1 MTREVIIPRV
11 SDRLQKVFDEIRTV
25 YDEWYGRSKK
35 LIQEAYRIATE
46 EDHYTPKE
54 AYALMRKELT
64 EICSPQ
70 TLRQYVPDEAKDMT
84 KARDKEQSSGI
95 ISANTAQKSLEHSSS
110 ESQSEFEQITA
121 LQEGLKIVSEQNE
134 QLQEKLKFALDLEDE
149 QIDFLI
155 LLLQRAFDSDEYRD
169 SRQMINQ
176 ILAKLEVNVKPVY
189 SQEEINLK

>member
-1 MTREVIIPRV
+1 MTKEEIIPRV

-25 YDEWYGRSKK
+25 YNEWYGRSKK

-46 EDHYTPKE
+46 EDHYAPKE
-54 AYALMRKELT
+54 AYALMRKELA

-70 TLRQYVPDEAKDMT
+70 TLRQYLPDEAKDMT
-84 KARDKEQSSGI
+84 KARDKEQSSGT

-110 ESQSEFEQITA
+110 DSQSESEQITA

-134 QLQEKLKFALDLEDE
+134 QLQEKLRFALDLEDQ

-155 LLLQRAFDSDEYRD
+155 LLLQRAFESDEYRD
-169 SRQMINQ
+169 SRRMINR
-176 ILAKLEVNVKPVY
+176 ILTKLDVNVRPVY
-189 SQEEINLK
+189 SQEESI

>member
-1 MTREVIIPRV
+1 MTKEEIIPRV
-11 SDRLQKVFDEIRTV
+11 SDRLQKVFDEIRIV

-54 AYALMRKELT
+54 AYALMRKELA

-84 KARDKEQSSGI
+84 KSRLPDKDESSI
-95 ISANTAQKSLEHSSS
+95 TFSANIAQKNVEESSA
-110 ESQSEFEQITA
+110 ESEQITA
-121 LQEGLKIVSEQNE
+121 LQEGLRIIGKQNE
-134 QLQEKLKFALDLEDE
+134 QLHEKLKFSLDLEDE
-149 QIDFLI
+149 QIAFLI

-169 SRQMINQ
+169 SRRMINR
-176 ILAKLEVNVKPVY
+176 ILTKLDVNVRPVN
-189 SQEEINLK
+189 SQEESI